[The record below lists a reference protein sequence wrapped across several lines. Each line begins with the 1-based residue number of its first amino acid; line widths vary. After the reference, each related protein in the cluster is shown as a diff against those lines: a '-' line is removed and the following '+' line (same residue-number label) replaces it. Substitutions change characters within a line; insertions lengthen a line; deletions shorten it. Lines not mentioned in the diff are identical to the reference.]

1 MLFFKK
7 KKEPTKEELRRIEEE
22 EKKRLL
28 YFGVDSSRHILDMT
42 REMNDIYSRWER
54 MKLESR

>member
-7 KKEPTKEELRRIEEE
+7 KKEPSKEELRANEME

-28 YFGVDSSRHILDMT
+28 YYGIDSSRHILDMT
-42 REMNDIYSRWER
+42 REMDDIYSRAER
-54 MKLESR
+54 LNRESR